1 MDEVFHEGVPK
12 ELLAELGQRQDGP
25 GLLLLGAQLALGAA
39 GGALLVVAA
48 TPAAFASGLLLSAV
62 FQLSTFAI
70 LHECVHRTA
79 FRSGWLNG
87 LGAWLASL
95 FQLMA
100 PPLHRAFH
108 FAHHR
113 HTHDTALDPELG
125 GMELM
130 ARWPRGAM
138 WLVTMSGLPVLLARL
153 LLLVVTALGGARFVP
168 FVQPQRR
175 REVWLGSLGLLA
187 LHAAFVAA
195 ALALDPRLLRLYLA
209 VPLAH
214 ALLSLYITAE
224 HRGLPGEGSIL
235 ERTRSLDVGPGLRFL
250 LWNMPFHAEHHA
262 YPAVPFHALPRL
274 RQALAPQ
281 LRHRGGLVGFHWRSG
296 ADQV

>member
-1 MDEVFHEGVPK
+1 MDEAFHEGVSK
-12 ELLAELGQRQDGP
+12 ELLAELGQRRDGP
-25 GLLLLGAQLALGAA
+25 GLVLLGAQLALGVA

-48 TPAAFASGLLLSAV
+48 TPAAFAAGLLLSAV

-87 LGAWLASL
+87 LGAWLASF

-100 PPLHRAFH
+100 PPLMRAFH
-108 FAHHR
+108 FTHHR
-113 HTHDTALDPELG
+113 HTHDTERDPELG
-125 GMELM
+125 GLELM
-130 ARWPRGAM
+130 ARWPRGVV
-138 WLVTMSGLPVLLARL
+138 WLGTMTGLPVLLARV
-153 LLLVVTALGGARFVP
+153 LLLVVTALGGARLVP

-175 REVWLGSLGLLA
+175 REVWLGSLTLVA

-195 ALALDPRLLRLYLA
+195 ALALEPRLLRLYLA

-214 ALLSLYITAE
+214 ALLSLYVTAE
-224 HRGLPGEGSIL
+224 HRGLPGTGSIL
-235 ERTRSLDVGPGLRFL
+235 ERTRSFDVGPGLRL
-250 LWNMPFHAEHHA
+250 VLWNMPFHAEHHA

-274 RQALAPQ
+274 REALAPQ
-281 LRHRGGLVGFHWRSG
+281 LRHRSGLLALHWRG
-296 ADQV
+296 GVA

>member
-1 MDEVFHEGVPK
+1 MDEAFHEGVPA
-12 ELLAELGQRQDGP
+12 ELLAELRQRRDGP
-25 GLLLLGAQLALGAA
+25 GLARLGAQLLLGAA

-48 TPAAFASGLLLSAV
+48 TPAAFAVGLVLSAL
-62 FQLSTFAI
+62 FQLATFAI

-79 FRSGWLNG
+79 FRTDLLCS
-87 LGAWLASL
+87 LGAWAASF

-100 PPLHRAFH
+100 PPLMRAFH
-108 FAHHR
+108 FTHHR

-125 GMELM
+125 GLELM
-130 ARWPRGAM
+130 ARWPRGVM
-138 WLVTMSGLPVLLARL
+138 WLATMSGLPVLLARL
-153 LLLVVTALGGARFVP
+153 LLLVVTALGGARLVP

-175 REVWLGSLGLLA
+175 REVWLGSLGLVL

-195 ALALDPRLLRLYLA
+195 ALTFEPRLLRLYLA

-224 HRGLPGEGSIL
+224 HRGLPGTGSIL

-250 LWNMPFHAEHHA
+250 LWNMPLHAEHHA

-281 LRHRGGLVGFHWRSG
+281 LRHRTGGLLALHWRG
-296 ADQV
+296 GRD